1 MVYQIYRQ
9 LQMKLYRQFL
19 SYTIIQEKQ
28 TSKCSHRS
36 TKLLEEC
43 TEMLILNMAAQWE
56 FLADSTEALEPK
68 DIPHDVDVYI
78 STEETFLDPL
88 KKKAICH

>member
-1 MVYQIYRQ
+1 
-9 LQMKLYRQFL
+9 
-19 SYTIIQEKQ
+19 
-28 TSKCSHRS
+28 
-36 TKLLEEC
+36 
-43 TEMLILNMAAQWE
+43 MLILNMAAQWE

-88 KKKAICH
+88 KKKVKKPQQKRTTQTKTKWRIPSKWLKGCN

>member
-1 MVYQIYRQ
+1 
-9 LQMKLYRQFL
+9 
-19 SYTIIQEKQ
+19 
-28 TSKCSHRS
+28 
-36 TKLLEEC
+36 
-43 TEMLILNMAAQWE
+43 MLILNMAAQWE

-88 KKKAICH
+88 KKKGKKTPTKTNNPNKNKMKNPQQMA